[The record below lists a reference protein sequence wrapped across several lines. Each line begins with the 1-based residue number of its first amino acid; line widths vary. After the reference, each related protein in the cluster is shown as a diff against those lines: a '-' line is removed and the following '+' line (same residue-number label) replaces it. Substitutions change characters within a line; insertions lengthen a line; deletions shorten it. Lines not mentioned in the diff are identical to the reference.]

1 MHWYNPDAAT
11 EDATVPGC
19 AADPI
24 RYRPSALTLHF
35 LLYGSLDNRR
45 GVGGVGCSQ
54 LAGTAAATQFQ
65 LPTDFTDWKMVT
77 IRKPNAGEAVS
88 AFYDLPAL
96 RNASELVLQVPRV
109 GFFTTPAFFANW
121 QTNISNQARVTMNQ
135 TLIVALG
142 AQVDGTDSTVTPGN
156 PPPGLDTVHAGNA
169 ACAVCHQTLDP
180 LRSIFAATYSWNY
193 HEQTEAI
200 FSAQKGVFSFHG
212 VIQPVS
218 AMADLGQVL
227 AQHPLFPS
235 AWAQKLCAYANSA
248 PCADSDPE
256 FQRIVAAFQASSFDW
271 NTLVRELLSSPI
283 TTNASQTATAVAN
296 GQVVAVARR
305 DHLCGVAGQ
314 PTRLR
319 RRLRAGCGDAQ
330 GSGADGGADRVAAC
344 RPTATARGSTMP
356 VLPNQPSLFFHAGTE
371 NICNSVA
378 GNVIDVAA
386 AQAGRRLSD
395 TGPAPRPTPRS
406 PTSSPR

>member
-11 EDATVPGC
+11 EDASVSGRV
-19 AADPI
+19 ADPI
-24 RYRPSALTLHF
+24 KYRPSALTLHF

-142 AQVDGTDSTVTPGN
+142 AQVDGADKTVTPGN
-156 PPPGLDTVHAGNA
+156 PPPGLCKVHAG
-169 ACAVCHQTLDP
+169 CGVRYCHQLDP
-180 LRSIFAATYSWNY
+180 LRSISRRPTRGITTINRGDPQRAEG
-193 HEQTEAI
+193 H
-200 FSAQKGVFSFHG
+200 VSFRG

-218 AMADLGQVL
+218 TMAD
-227 AQHPLFPS
+227 
-235 AWAQKLCAYANSA
+235 WARC
-248 PCADSDPE
+248 
-256 FQRIVAAFQASSFDW
+256 
-271 NTLVRELLSSPI
+271 
-283 TTNASQTATAVAN
+283 
-296 GQVVAVARR
+296 
-305 DHLCGVAGQ
+305 
-314 PTRLR
+314 
-319 RRLRAGCGDAQ
+319 
-330 GSGADGGADRVAAC
+330 
-344 RPTATARGSTMP
+344 
-356 VLPNQPSLFFHAGTE
+356 
-371 NICNSVA
+371 
-378 GNVIDVAA
+378 
-386 AQAGRRLSD
+386 
-395 TGPAPRPTPRS
+395 
-406 PTSSPR
+406 